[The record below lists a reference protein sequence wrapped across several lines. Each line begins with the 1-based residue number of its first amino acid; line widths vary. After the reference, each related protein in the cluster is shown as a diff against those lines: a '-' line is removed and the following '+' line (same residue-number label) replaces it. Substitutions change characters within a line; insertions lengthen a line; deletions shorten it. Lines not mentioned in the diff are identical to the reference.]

1 MERYIGIDAH
11 KESCTMAVMGP
22 TGRRLKEL
30 QLETNANAVKTA
42 LKSVAGERHV
52 CLEEGELS
60 AWLYELCEPL
70 SKRVVVTQPEKKA
83 GSKSDAIDAWSRA
96 DELRRGELN
105 RLVYKAPSTYRPL
118 REAVRCYEGVARD
131 AVRIKNRFQAV
142 FRARGIPAP
151 PEEIYSSSSR
161 STWLAKL
168 PPGVRRRATLL
179 GEELDGVEE
188 VRETAETWLREEAG
202 KVSAVKLLSTA
213 PGIGPIRAAQIVAT
227 VVSPERFR
235 TSRQFWAYCGLGIVM
250 RSSSDWVKDS
260 RQGWLRKEVMQT
272 RGLNRNRN
280 SMMKR
285 VFKGAAMTVVQR
297 QAEHPLTRHYA
308 EMLKTTKPNLARLTI
323 ARKIAA
329 AVLAMWKKKETYD
342 PTRHERPARS

>member
-1 MERYIGIDAH
+1 MDRYIGIDGH
-11 KESCTMAVMGP
+11 KQSCTIAVMGS

-30 QLETNANAVKTA
+30 RVETNANAIKAA
-42 LKSVAGERHV
+42 LKSVPGERQV

-70 SKRVVVTQPEKKA
+70 AHRVVVAQPGKRA
-83 GSKSDAIDAWSRA
+83 GSKSDSIDAWSLA

-118 REAVRCYEGVARD
+118 REAVRCYEGMTRD
-131 AVRIKNRFQAV
+131 TVRVKNRFQAV
-142 FRARGIPAP
+142 FRARGIGVS
-151 PEEIYSSSSR
+151 PEEIYSGTSR
-161 STWLAKL
+161 TSWLSKL
-168 PPGVRRRATLL
+168 PLGVRRRATLL
-179 GEELDGVEE
+179 GEELDGVED
-188 VRETAETWLREEAG
+188 VRAETETWLREEAS
-202 KVSAVKLLSTA
+202 KVAAVKILSTA

-235 TSRQFWAYCGLGIVM
+235 TSRQFWSYCGLGIVM
-250 RSSSDWVKDS
+250 RTSSDWVKDS

-285 VFKGAAMTVVQR
+285 VFKGAAMTVLQR
-297 QAEHPLTRHYA
+297 QADHPLTRHYA
-308 EMLKTTKPNLARLTI
+308 EMLNRTKPNLARLTI

-329 AVLAMWKKKETYD
+329 TVLAMWKKKEEYD
-342 PTRHERPARS
+342 PKRHEPPARS

>member
-1 MERYIGIDAH
+1 MERYIGIDAD

-22 TGRRLKEL
+22 TGRRLKEV
-30 QLETNANAVKTA
+30 QLETNANALKAA

-52 CLEEGELS
+52 CLEEGALS

-70 SKRVVVTQPEKKA
+70 AQRVVVAQPAKRK
-83 GSKSDAIDAWSRA
+83 GSKSDSIDVWSLGH
-96 DELRRGELN
+96 ELCQGELK
-105 RLVYKAPSTYRPL
+105 RLVYKAPSTTRAL
-118 REAVRCYEGVARD
+118 REAVRCYEWVTRD
-131 AVRIKNRFQAV
+131 TVRIKNRFQAV
-142 FRARGIPAP
+142 FCGRGIAAP
-151 PEEIYSSSSR
+151 PEELYSRTSR

-168 PPGVRRRATLL
+168 PAGIRRRATLL
-179 GEELDGVEE
+179 GEELDGVDE

-202 KVSAVKLLSTA
+202 KLSAVKLVSTA

-235 TSRQFWAYCGLGIVM
+235 TSRQFWSYCGLGIVM
-250 RSSSDWVKDS
+250 SSSSDWVKDS

-272 RGLNRNRN
+272 RGLNRN

-297 QAEHPLTRHYA
+297 QEEHPLTHHYA

-329 AVLAMWKKKETYD
+329 AVMAMWKKQEVYD
-342 PTRHERPARS
+342 SERHNRPARS

>member
-1 MERYIGIDAH
+1 MDRYIGIDAH

-22 TGRRLKEL
+22 TGRRLQEL
-30 QLETNANAVKTA
+30 QLETNAKAVKAA

-70 SKRVVVTQPEKKA
+70 SKRVVVTQPEKRA
-83 GSKSDAIDAWSRA
+83 GAKSDSIDAWARA
-96 DELRRGELN
+96 DEMRRGELD

-118 REAVRCYEGVARD
+118 REAVRCYEGVIRD
-131 AVRIKNRFQAV
+131 SVSIKNRFLAV
-142 FRARGIPAP
+142 FRTRGIPAQP
-151 PEEIYSSSSR
+151 AEIYSGSDR
-161 STWLAKL
+161 SKWLAKL
-168 PPGVRRRATLL
+168 PAGVRRRATLL
-179 GEELDGVEE
+179 GDELDGVAA
-188 VRETAETWLREEAG
+188 VRAEAESWLREEAG

-213 PGIGPIRAAQIVAT
+213 PGIGTIRAAQIVAT

-260 RQGWLRKEVMQT
+260 REGWLRKEVMQT

-285 VFKGAAMTVVQR
+285 VFKSAAMTVVQR
-297 QAEHPLTRHYA
+297 QGDHPLARHYA
-308 EMLKTTKPNLARLTI
+308 ELTKRTKPNLARLTI
-323 ARKIAA
+323 ARQIAA
-329 AVLAMWKKKETYD
+329 AVLAMWKNKEAYD